1 MCDKLQNKLVQFID
15 ANLYCKKEITRL
27 RQALELV
34 ENCPHCSLV
43 AKEALTLP
51 TINNSTSVH

>member
-1 MCDKLQNKLVQFID
+1 MDNLKDKLIQCVD

-27 RQALELV
+27 RQALLLV
-34 ENCPHCSLV
+34 ENCPHCSVV

-51 TINNSTSVH
+51 VITNSPYLH